1 MHFEGCLLLL
11 NCNFH
16 AAILLRSI
24 NFEKITIKID
34 SFESCIT
41 TSGKKKYI
49 RSCDDDNFVVFWSH
63 GIERSEL
70 IFMVG
75 CKLVENDK
83 RKVRKKE

>member
-24 NFEKITIKID
+24 NFEKISIKID

-41 TSGKKKYI
+41 TYGKKYI
-49 RSCDDDNFVVFWSH
+49 RSCDDDHFVVFWSH
-63 GIERSEL
+63 GIERLEHIL
-70 IFMVG
+70 MVG
-75 CKLVENDK
+75 CKLVDNDK
-83 RKVRKKE
+83 RKAM